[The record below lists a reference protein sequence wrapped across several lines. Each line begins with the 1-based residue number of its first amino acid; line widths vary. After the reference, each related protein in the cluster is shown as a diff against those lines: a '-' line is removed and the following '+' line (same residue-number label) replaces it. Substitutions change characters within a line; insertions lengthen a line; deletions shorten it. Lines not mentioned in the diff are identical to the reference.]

1 MTDPVAPAPSIGKAA
16 RNEAR
21 KAIATT
27 ANALSIAILVTIWLQ
42 PMLSGRA
49 VGFTGPLVLAGF
61 IALQGLAHYVLNRV
75 ED

>member
-1 MTDPVAPAPSIGKAA
+1 MTEPATPTPRLGKAA
-16 RNEAR
+16 RNESR

-27 ANALSIAILVTIWLQ
+27 ANPLSITLLVTLWLQ

-49 VGFTGPLVLAGF
+49 AGFAGPVALAGF

>member
-1 MTDPVAPAPSIGKAA
+1 MTDPATSTPRVGKAA

-27 ANALSIAILVTIWLQ
+27 ANALSITMVVTIWLQ
-42 PMLSGRA
+42 PMLSGRPL
-49 VGFTGPLVLAGF
+49 GFAGPLAGLAF
-61 IALQGLAHYVLNRV
+61 IVLQGLAHYVLRMV

>member
-1 MTDPVAPAPSIGKAA
+1 MTEPIDPRPRAGKAA

-27 ANALSIAILVTIWLQ
+27 ANALSITLLVTLWLQ

-49 VGFTGPLVLAGF
+49 AGFTGPLALAGF
-61 IALQGLAHYVLNRV
+61 IVLQGVAHYVLNRV

>member
-1 MTDPVAPAPSIGKAA
+1 MTEPAPAPPVGKAA

-27 ANALSIAILVTIWLQ
+27 ANALSIAMLVTVCVQ
-42 PMLSGRA
+42 PMSSGRA
-49 VGFTGPLVLAGF
+49 IGLAGASAIVAF
-61 IALQGLAHYVLNRV
+61 IALQVAAHYVLRKM

>member
-1 MTDPVAPAPSIGKAA
+1 MTVPIDRTPRIGKAA
-16 RNEAR
+16 SNEAR

-27 ANALSIAILVTIWLQ
+27 ANALSITLLVTLWLQ

-49 VGFTGPLVLAGF
+49 AGFAGPGALAGF
-61 IALQGLAHYVLNRV
+61 IALQALAHYVLNRV

>member
-1 MTDPVAPAPSIGKAA
+1 MTNPAAPAPHTGKAA

-21 KAIATT
+21 KAFATT

-49 VGFTGPLVLAGF
+49 PGFSGPIAVGAF
-61 IALQGLAHYVLNRV
+61 IALQALAHYVLSRV